1 MARPID
7 ASIAMKKIR
16 EYMENFPNA
25 NTRLATCRAILS
37 MLGDE
42 NQIPVLAP
50 SSDPLTPCDL
60 CRYNP
65 PSSFDGKP
73 CCACPAEKG
82 PIERIKNAPTVDAVP
97 VVRCKDC
104 IHWRPDGVYRD
115 GLDGDRRMYGKCTRM
130 CSYYKDDDFCSYG
143 GEER

>member
-42 NQIPVLAP
+42 NQIPTLAP
-50 SSDPLTPCDL
+50 SSDPLAPCDL

-65 PSSFDGKP
+65 PSSFGGKP

-82 PIERIKNAPTVDAVP
+82 S
-97 VVRCKDC
+97 
-104 IHWRPDGVYRD
+104 PDGEE
-115 GLDGDRRMYGKCTRM
+115 DRNEI
-130 CSYYKDDDFCSYG
+130 D
-143 GEER
+143 